1 MLLAGAYSDL
11 ADSVER
17 AREQAPDGWQL
28 IGTRWSDAGPGR
40 KWVVKTLPTQ
50 AEAEAAVQR
59 YQQTY
64 DNTRRVAVGS

>member
-1 MLLAGAYSDL
+1 MIDNGITIWTVYTT
-11 ADSVER
+11 
-17 AREQAPDGWQL
+17 EQAPDGWQL